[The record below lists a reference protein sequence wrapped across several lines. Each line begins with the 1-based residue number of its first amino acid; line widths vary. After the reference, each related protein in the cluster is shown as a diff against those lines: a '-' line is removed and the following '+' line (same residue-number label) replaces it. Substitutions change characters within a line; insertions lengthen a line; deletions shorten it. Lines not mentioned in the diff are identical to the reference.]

1 MNDETDYI
9 KLDVGKG
16 GFYHLISQIQENTL
30 RLFKMPGDEPLT
42 DEMKNHLTALL
53 QRNEYIK
60 DWLLRNT
67 DADGKVLL
75 SRQEYQALFWILLE
89 NTDTNTEEDDEEDD
103 EDDE

>member
-9 KLDVGKG
+9 KLDVGNG
-16 GFYHLISQIQENTL
+16 WFYHLIRQIEENTL
-30 RLFKMPGDEPLT
+30 KIYNTLIDEPLT

-89 NTDTNTEEDDEEDD
+89 NTDTDTEEDDEEDD

>member
-16 GFYHLISQIQENTL
+16 YFYDLIRQIS
-30 RLFKMPGDEPLT
+30 
-42 DEMKNHLTALL
+42 
-53 QRNEYIK
+53 
-60 DWLLRNT
+60 RNT

-89 NTDTNTEEDDEEDD
+89 NTDTDTEEDDEEDD